1 MDFEVLYSL
10 LNALKEKDL
19 LHLKKDNFINTISND
34 HINTSIATNIFI
46 TNLEYIVENNPAKI
60 IHYFRSFLSKNQSLT
75 RILTKIEIFINVKDN
90 PSPAIKMEM
99 IALFWE
105 ASELFSFCAF
115 IMSKGREDHNS
126 LKNASEI
133 FKYFKSVGLSS
144 NDKEM
149 INGIRNSNNHVFT
162 ISNLNIIDD
171 KGRRVCSI
179 SDLDSIFNKISDII
193 GWYGAMLV
201 VSIYYYP
208 KFFLIAMFSILTEY
222 NTNKDIYIEWYDSVK
237 IMSPNLF
244 KEEDKIEK
252 SLEMQTESKLTEDNH
267 KTLDLL
273 GTETITKLNDH
284 IIIENQYTPI
294 NIKALK
300 YTEFLTLFTQFKKRL
315 YEFIRLIDS
324 IKIESN
330 DEGYDEMVTKF
341 QYDLVKFYDQ
351 IKLIKKNQLILIY
364 NYLKSI
370 KLSK

>member
-10 LNALKEKDL
+10 LNALKEKSL
-19 LHLKKDNFINTISND
+19 LHLKKDNYINTISND
-34 HINTSIATNIFI
+34 HINASIATNIFI
-46 TNLEYIVENNPAKI
+46 TNLEYIVENNPEKI

-75 RILTKIEIFINVKDN
+75 RILTKLDIFINVRDN

-115 IMSKGREDHNS
+115 IMSKGKEDYSS
-126 LKNASEI
+126 LRNASEI

-162 ISNLNIIDD
+162 ISNLSIIDD

-222 NTNKDIYIEWYDSVK
+222 NTNKDMYVEWYESLK

-244 KEEDKIEK
+244 KEEDKMEK
-252 SLEMQTESKLTEDNH
+252 LGELQSESKLSEDNQ
-267 KTLDLL
+267 KTLELI
-273 GTETITKLNDH
+273 GTETITKFNDH
-284 IIIENQYTPI
+284 IIIENDYSPI
-294 NIKALK
+294 NMKVIK
-300 YTEFLTLFTQFKKRL
+300 YTEFQVYFNQFKKRL
-315 YEFIRLIDS
+315 YEFIRLVDS
-324 IKIESN
+324 IKMKSN
-330 DEGYDEMVTKF
+330 DENYNEMVTRF
-341 QYDLVKFYDQ
+341 QNDINNFYDK

-370 KLSK
+370 KFNK